1 MEHTYITVVVLQG
14 SDIRIVGK
22 IPATHSKAFEESLKQ
37 GLELTFPIYDTR
49 IIVTKD
55 GKKTILAPK

>member
-1 MEHTYITVVVLQG
+1 MEHTYITVVILQG

-22 IPATHSKAFEESLKQ
+22 IPTTHGKAFEESLKQ

-55 GKKTILAPK
+55 GKKTILVPK